1 MDGRSTGEISRTAR
15 TDFGGTALHRNH
27 NAGVA
32 VQHSPQASAR
42 SFRTLSPLNL
52 AMKRSLDLLLASAI
66 VIAIS
71 PLLLVL
77 WALIRLGSKGPAIL
91 VQKRVGY
98 KGRVFNFYKF
108 RSMYVDSDD
117 SSHREYVK
125 QWMRDQSYE
134 HRNDSVEGE
143 NGQECK
149 VFKIVNDK
157 RITPVGRFLRK
168 YSLDELPQ
176 LFNVL
181 KLDMSLVGPRPA
193 MVYEVEKYEEE
204 HMQRLYAPPGI
215 TGAWQVAG
223 RNRLSF
229 KQMVDLD
236 VQYIETWSVFSDLRI
251 LALTIPAVIRGTG
264 H

>member
-1 MDGRSTGEISRTAR
+1 MDGRSTGEISRTTR
-15 TDFGGTALHRNH
+15 TDFGGAALHRSH
-27 NAGVA
+27 NAAVA
-32 VQHSPQASAR
+32 VQPSTQSSAR
-42 SFRTLSPLNL
+42 SYRTLSPFNL
-52 AMKRSLDLLLASAI
+52 AMKRLLDLLLTSAI
-66 VIAIS
+66 VLAIS
-71 PLLLVL
+71 PLMLVL
-77 WALIRLGSKGPAIL
+77 WVAIRLGSKGPGIL

-98 KGRVFNFYKF
+98 KGRTFNFYKF
-108 RSMYVDSDD
+108 RTMYVDVDD

-125 QWMRDQSYE
+125 QWMRDESYE
-134 HRNDSVEGE
+134 HRTAEAGNDQG
-143 NGQECK
+143 CK

-157 RITPVGRFLRK
+157 RVTPIGRFLRK

-176 LFNVL
+176 FFNVL

-236 VQYIETWSVFSDLRI
+236 VQYIQNWSVFTDLRI
-251 LALTIPAVIRGTG
+251 LALTIPAVLRGTG